1 VARFVVKN
9 RRMVV
14 DGECYTCSVAQ
25 GLEGMELL
33 VYQDKRPFFRLGQ
46 NWAEAWGIDLYRP
59 GVMAQAIRYY
69 RQKGMPKEPQQLCR
83 EPELFSRLT
92 GLCFSPDEREE
103 KEWFLNICGRM
114 RQQLESEATI
124 KPEGEC
130 EL

>member
-1 VARFVVKN
+1 MARFEVKS
-9 RRMVV
+9 RRITV
-14 DGECYTCSVAQ
+14 DQTLYTYSVAQ
-25 GLEGMELL
+25 KREGIQLL
-33 VYQDKRPFFRLGQ
+33 VYRDKRSFLRLEQ
-46 NWAEAWGIDLYRP
+46 NWTEAWGIDLYRP

-92 GLCFSPDEREE
+92 GLCFSSDEREE